1 MNIQSKKMGKSVT
14 LGYLGYKFQTE
25 LINQILHPA
34 NKKFSDRIIDIVHAK
49 YFDNEY
55 FRLIVAQIKDYYE
68 KYEKIPTVDTLETIL
83 RTEVKDKVTQDYVFE
98 MLREINELTVQDWE
112 FVQSKALNFCR
123 QQELKKANEK
133 INKIVDNGE
142 FDNYET
148 CAEILREALSIGAE
162 KDDGT
167 SITENIEAV
176 LEKNFRHPIPTG
188 INGID
193 QLTDGGLSRGE
204 LGVVLAPYGVGK
216 AQPLSSKI
224 LTPNGWKTMGDVKI
238 GDYVMGSDGKKQ
250 KVLGTYP
257 QGVRPIYDVYFSDG
271 TKTQCDEEH
280 LWSVNRFYKRNR
292 KIKGKWSPNNTYEV
306 LPLSVIKDTIKIK
319 TKKQDF
325 NNYLIPQIQP
335 IEFEFQPVILDP
347 YVLGVMLGDG
357 CLNESMS
364 FTTKDDDIINY
375 VSEFYGKNNISVNE
389 YFRDVESEVDGN
401 VIIKTKSLTTV
412 RLYKAR
418 PIFESLNL
426 FKTKSKTKF
435 IPKNYLYNSVWVR
448 EKVLQGLID
457 TDGWI
462 DGQLVGYSTV
472 SEQLMEDVRELVLS
486 LGGTCHVK
494 EKTIKYKYKNNISDR
509 KSYTLHI
516 SFPNNGIIPS
526 LCGRKISRFKYRSKY
541 EKNKF
546 ITDVNYSHDEEAQ
559 CIYVEN
565 SDHLYVTND
574 FILTHNTTI
583 LTKMANSAY
592 NEGYNVLQIVFE
604 DMPDV
609 IKRKH
614 LACWSG
620 IDLNELTE
628 RKDEVL
634 LKHKEVTQNRTN
646 DLKIRKFSSEGV
658 TMQTIKSFVRQEIS
672 TGFKP
677 DIIVLDYID
686 CVESTKQYNDEWS
699 GEGNVM
705 RGFESM
711 LSEFGLVGWTAV
723 QGNRSSINADVVTGD
738 QMGGSIKKAQIGHF
752 IMSIART
759 LPQKESGRA
768 TIAVL
773 KSRFGRDGVVFEDCT
788 FDNGKVLIDTETSQT
803 FLGYEKT
810 QEVRKEN
817 NTRERIQRAKEL
829 QKQNNN

>member
-1 MNIQSKKMGKSVT
+1 MNIQGKKMGKNVT
-14 LGYLGYKFQTE
+14 LGYLGYKFQMD

-34 NKKFSDRIIDIVHAK
+34 NKKFADRIIDIVHAK

-68 KYEKIPTVDTLETIL
+68 KYEKIPTVDTLETIVKI
-83 RTEVKDKVTQDYVFE
+83 EVKDVVTQDYVFE
-98 MLREINELTVQDWE
+98 MLKEINNLVVEDWE

-148 CAEILREALSIGAE
+148 CAEILREALSVGAE

-167 SITENIEAV
+167 SIKENIESV

-216 AQPLSSKI
+216 
-224 LTPNGWKTMGDVKI
+224 
-238 GDYVMGSDGKKQ
+238 
-250 KVLGTYP
+250 
-257 QGVRPIYDVYFSDG
+257 
-271 TKTQCDEEH
+271 
-280 LWSVNRFYKRNR
+280 
-292 KIKGKWSPNNTYEV
+292 
-306 LPLSVIKDTIKIK
+306 
-319 TKKQDF
+319 
-325 NNYLIPQIQP
+325 
-335 IEFEFQPVILDP
+335 
-347 YVLGVMLGDG
+347 
-357 CLNESMS
+357 
-364 FTTKDDDIINY
+364 
-375 VSEFYGKNNISVNE
+375 
-389 YFRDVESEVDGN
+389 
-401 VIIKTKSLTTV
+401 
-412 RLYKAR
+412 
-418 PIFESLNL
+418 
-426 FKTKSKTKF
+426 
-435 IPKNYLYNSVWVR
+435 
-448 EKVLQGLID
+448 
-457 TDGWI
+457 
-462 DGQLVGYSTV
+462 
-472 SEQLMEDVRELVLS
+472 
-486 LGGTCHVK
+486 
-494 EKTIKYKYKNNISDR
+494 
-509 KSYTLHI
+509 
-516 SFPNNGIIPS
+516 
-526 LCGRKISRFKYRSKY
+526 
-541 EKNKF
+541 
-546 ITDVNYSHDEEAQ
+546 
-559 CIYVEN
+559 
-565 SDHLYVTND
+565 
-574 FILTHNTTI
+574 TTI
-583 LTKMANSAY
+583 LTKIANSAY

-620 IDLNELTE
+620 IDLNDLTE
-628 RKDEVL
+628 RKEEVL
-634 LKHKEVTQNRTN
+634 AKHKEVTSIKTN
-646 DLKIRKFSSEGV
+646 DLRIRKFSSEGV
-658 TMQTIKSFVRQEIS
+658 TMQTIKSFVRHEIS

-686 CVESTKQYNDEWS
+686 CVESTKQYSDEWS

-711 LSEFGLVGWTAV
+711 LSEFELVGWTAV
-723 QGNRSSINADVVTGD
+723 QGNRSSISADVVTGD

-788 FDNGKVLIDTETSQT
+788 FDNGKVHIDTESSQT
-803 FLGYEKT
+803 FLGYEKN
-810 QEVRKEN
+810 QEVKKESH
-817 NTRERIQRAKEL
+817 TRERIQRAKEL

>member
-1 MNIQSKKMGKSVT
+1 MNIQQKKMGKNVT

-68 KYEKIPTVDTLETIL
+68 KYEKIPAMDTLETIL
-83 RTEVKDKVTQDYVFE
+83 RMEIKDKVTQDYVFE
-98 MLREINELTVQDWE
+98 MLKEIRDLAVEDWE

-148 CAEILREALSIGAE
+148 CAEILRDALSIGAE

-193 QLTDGGLSRGE
+193 NLTDGGLSRGE

-216 AQPLSSKI
+216 
-224 LTPNGWKTMGDVKI
+224 
-238 GDYVMGSDGKKQ
+238 
-250 KVLGTYP
+250 
-257 QGVRPIYDVYFSDG
+257 
-271 TKTQCDEEH
+271 
-280 LWSVNRFYKRNR
+280 
-292 KIKGKWSPNNTYEV
+292 
-306 LPLSVIKDTIKIK
+306 
-319 TKKQDF
+319 
-325 NNYLIPQIQP
+325 
-335 IEFEFQPVILDP
+335 
-347 YVLGVMLGDG
+347 
-357 CLNESMS
+357 
-364 FTTKDDDIINY
+364 
-375 VSEFYGKNNISVNE
+375 
-389 YFRDVESEVDGN
+389 
-401 VIIKTKSLTTV
+401 
-412 RLYKAR
+412 
-418 PIFESLNL
+418 
-426 FKTKSKTKF
+426 
-435 IPKNYLYNSVWVR
+435 
-448 EKVLQGLID
+448 
-457 TDGWI
+457 
-462 DGQLVGYSTV
+462 
-472 SEQLMEDVRELVLS
+472 
-486 LGGTCHVK
+486 
-494 EKTIKYKYKNNISDR
+494 
-509 KSYTLHI
+509 
-516 SFPNNGIIPS
+516 
-526 LCGRKISRFKYRSKY
+526 
-541 EKNKF
+541 
-546 ITDVNYSHDEEAQ
+546 
-559 CIYVEN
+559 
-565 SDHLYVTND
+565 
-574 FILTHNTTI
+574 TTI
-583 LTKMANSAY
+583 LTKIANSAY

-620 IDLNELTE
+620 VDLNDLAE
-628 RKDEVL
+628 RKEEVL
-634 LKHKEVTQNRTN
+634 AKHKEVTSNRTN
-646 DLKIRKFSSEGV
+646 DLRIRKFSSEGV
-658 TMQTIKSFVRQEIS
+658 TMQTIKSFVRHEIS

-677 DIIVLDYID
+677 DMIVLDYID
-686 CVESTKQYNDEWS
+686 CVESTKHYSDEWS

-711 LSEFGLVGWTAV
+711 LSEFSLVGWTAV
-723 QGNRSSINADVVTGD
+723 QGNRSSISADVVTGD

-752 IMSIART
+752 IMSVARS
-759 LPQKESGRA
+759 LAQKESARA

-788 FDNGKVLIDTETSQT
+788 FDNGKVHIDTETSQT

-810 QEVRKEN
+810 QEVKKESH
-817 NTRERIQRAKEL
+817 TRERIQRAKEL
-829 QKQNNN
+829 HKQNNN

>member
-1 MNIQSKKMGKSVT
+1 MNIQGKKMGKNVT
-14 LGYLGYKFQTE
+14 LGYLGYKFQMD

-34 NKKFSDRIIDIVHAK
+34 NKKFADRIIDIVHAK

-68 KYEKIPTVDTLETIL
+68 KYEKIPTVDTLETIVKI
-83 RTEVKDKVTQDYVFE
+83 EVKDVVTQDYVFE
-98 MLREINELTVQDWE
+98 MLKEINNLVVEDWE

-148 CAEILREALSIGAE
+148 CAEILREALSVGAE

-167 SITENIEAV
+167 SIKENIESV

-216 AQPLSSKI
+216 
-224 LTPNGWKTMGDVKI
+224 
-238 GDYVMGSDGKKQ
+238 
-250 KVLGTYP
+250 
-257 QGVRPIYDVYFSDG
+257 
-271 TKTQCDEEH
+271 
-280 LWSVNRFYKRNR
+280 
-292 KIKGKWSPNNTYEV
+292 
-306 LPLSVIKDTIKIK
+306 
-319 TKKQDF
+319 
-325 NNYLIPQIQP
+325 
-335 IEFEFQPVILDP
+335 
-347 YVLGVMLGDG
+347 
-357 CLNESMS
+357 
-364 FTTKDDDIINY
+364 
-375 VSEFYGKNNISVNE
+375 
-389 YFRDVESEVDGN
+389 
-401 VIIKTKSLTTV
+401 
-412 RLYKAR
+412 
-418 PIFESLNL
+418 
-426 FKTKSKTKF
+426 
-435 IPKNYLYNSVWVR
+435 
-448 EKVLQGLID
+448 
-457 TDGWI
+457 
-462 DGQLVGYSTV
+462 
-472 SEQLMEDVRELVLS
+472 
-486 LGGTCHVK
+486 
-494 EKTIKYKYKNNISDR
+494 
-509 KSYTLHI
+509 
-516 SFPNNGIIPS
+516 
-526 LCGRKISRFKYRSKY
+526 
-541 EKNKF
+541 
-546 ITDVNYSHDEEAQ
+546 
-559 CIYVEN
+559 
-565 SDHLYVTND
+565 
-574 FILTHNTTI
+574 TTI
-583 LTKMANSAY
+583 LTKIANSAY

-620 IDLNELTE
+620 IDLNDLTE
-628 RKDEVL
+628 RKEEVL
-634 LKHKEVTQNRTN
+634 AKHKEVTSIKTN
-646 DLKIRKFSSEGV
+646 DLRIRKFSSEGV
-658 TMQTIKSFVRQEIS
+658 TMQTIKSFVRHEIS

-686 CVESTKQYNDEWS
+686 CVESTKQYSDEWS

-705 RGFESM
+705 RGFEAM
-711 LSEFGLVGWTAV
+711 LSEFELVGWTAV
-723 QGNRSSINADVVTGD
+723 QGNRSSISADVVTGD

-788 FDNGKVLIDTETSQT
+788 FDNGKVHIDTESSQT
-803 FLGYEKT
+803 FLGYEKN
-810 QEVRKEN
+810 QEVKKESH
-817 NTRERIQRAKEL
+817 TRERIQRAKEL

>member
-1 MNIQSKKMGKSVT
+1 MNIQNKKMGKNVT
-14 LGYLGYKFQTE
+14 LGYLGYKFQSE

-34 NKKFSDRIIDIVHAK
+34 NKKFADRIIDIVHAK

-68 KYEKIPTVDTLETIL
+68 KYEKIPTIDTLETIL
-83 RTEVKDKVTQDYVFE
+83 KIEIKDKVTQDYVFE
-98 MLREINELTVQDWE
+98 MLKEIRDLAVEDWE

-148 CAEILREALSIGAE
+148 CAEILREALSVGAE

-216 AQPLSSKI
+216 
-224 LTPNGWKTMGDVKI
+224 
-238 GDYVMGSDGKKQ
+238 
-250 KVLGTYP
+250 
-257 QGVRPIYDVYFSDG
+257 
-271 TKTQCDEEH
+271 
-280 LWSVNRFYKRNR
+280 
-292 KIKGKWSPNNTYEV
+292 
-306 LPLSVIKDTIKIK
+306 
-319 TKKQDF
+319 
-325 NNYLIPQIQP
+325 
-335 IEFEFQPVILDP
+335 
-347 YVLGVMLGDG
+347 
-357 CLNESMS
+357 
-364 FTTKDDDIINY
+364 
-375 VSEFYGKNNISVNE
+375 
-389 YFRDVESEVDGN
+389 
-401 VIIKTKSLTTV
+401 
-412 RLYKAR
+412 
-418 PIFESLNL
+418 
-426 FKTKSKTKF
+426 
-435 IPKNYLYNSVWVR
+435 
-448 EKVLQGLID
+448 
-457 TDGWI
+457 
-462 DGQLVGYSTV
+462 
-472 SEQLMEDVRELVLS
+472 
-486 LGGTCHVK
+486 
-494 EKTIKYKYKNNISDR
+494 
-509 KSYTLHI
+509 
-516 SFPNNGIIPS
+516 
-526 LCGRKISRFKYRSKY
+526 
-541 EKNKF
+541 
-546 ITDVNYSHDEEAQ
+546 
-559 CIYVEN
+559 
-565 SDHLYVTND
+565 
-574 FILTHNTTI
+574 TTI
-583 LTKMANSAY
+583 LTKIANSAY

-620 IDLNELTE
+620 IDLNDLTE
-628 RKDEVL
+628 RKEDVL
-634 LKHKEVTQNRTN
+634 TKHKEVTSNRTN
-646 DLKIRKFSSEGV
+646 DLRIRKFSSEGV
-658 TMQTIKSFVRQEIS
+658 TMQTIKSFVRHEIS

-686 CVESTKQYNDEWS
+686 CVESTKQYSDEWS

-711 LSEFGLVGWTAV
+711 LSEFSLVGWTAV
-723 QGNRSSINADVVTGD
+723 QGNRSSISADVVTGD

-788 FDNGKVLIDTETSQT
+788 FDNGKVHIDTETSQT
-803 FLGYEKT
+803 FLGYEKN
-810 QEVRKEN
+810 QEVKKESH
-817 NTRERIQRAKEL
+817 TRERIQRAKEL